1 MTAENEPDI
10 TPVNLAVLFEGVDGT
25 FAIPP
30 YQRLYEWEE
39 SDAEALFDD
48 LLEFSSTDAG
58 YYILGQI
65 IVSRNGNSSD
75 YRWSIVDGQQRL
87 TTIYLLSYA
96 LLSRIRDF
104 AESAIAGNP
113 AFTAKRALESIMYSV
128 DNAAGGPERIRL
140 LVSEI
145 GREYVDIILDD
156 QKLDNVVDLNDTQKN
171 LRQNFE
177 LFQSLAVS
185 KFDSLDSLVLFVN
198 RFLYSVFIIRTR
210 IGSTHQA
217 LEMFEKINSRGRPLN
232 SAALLKNLMFEYVDE
247 SQYSQLS
254 KTWDAAVQDVFL
266 IRPNRAASMQ
276 FLMKS
281 LLGVRTGESISN
293 KDVFS
298 RWRELFKSEDIAV
311 PDFERELSSSAA
323 FLRDL
328 SKGAQSRFNLHLNGT
343 RFFGTVQHLPLMLSI
358 QHLKNAPEIFNAAK
372 RVIDA
377 RIVLSLFALE
387 KPQTLESKIW
397 KWAKALSEL
406 TTTSTRAQLAKACE
420 KALEETE
427 TLFETALTHFQNLK
441 YTSKRDQ
448 KRIRFVLAA
457 CEDHLSRVIAKEND
471 VDGLFSG
478 LLFPPARVRY
488 HLDHIYPKSL
498 ADSPDFEFSQG
509 VEWVNQIGNLV
520 LLHPDDNRNAG
531 AARPLLKSDDYASSK
546 LLLTRVLATDAS
558 LAGINA
564 RLRNAISQARNQGME
579 PVSASWNGTQANQN
593 TVGYWALFSAWLR
606 TQLDA
611 TEN

>member
-1 MTAENEPDI
+1 MPRDDEPDI
-10 TPVNLAVLFEGVDGT
+10 SPVNLAVLFEGVDGT
-25 FAIPP
+25 FEIPP
-30 YQRLYEWEE
+30 YQRLYEWEV

-48 LLEFSSTDAG
+48 LLEFSLTDAD
-58 YYILGQI
+58 YYILGQV
-65 IVSRNGNSSD
+65 IVSRNGNPGG
-75 YRWSIVDGQQRL
+75 YLWSIVDGQQRL
-87 TTIYLLSYA
+87 TTIYLLSFG

-104 AESAIAGNP
+104 AESAVAGNP
-113 AFTAKRALESIMYSV
+113 AFTAKRALESIMYAV

-140 LVSEI
+140 LVSEL
-145 GREYVDIILDD
+145 GREYVDLILDD
-156 QKLDNVVDLNDTQKN
+156 QRLDNVVDLNETQKN
-171 LRQNFE
+171 IRQNFE
-177 LFQSLAVS
+177 LYQSLIAS
-185 KFDSLDSLVLFVN
+185 KFESLDALVKFVD

-210 IGSTHQA
+210 IDSTHQA

-232 SAALLKNLMFEYVDE
+232 SAALLKNLMFEYVEE
-247 SQYSQLS
+247 SRYSQLS

-281 LLGVRTGESISN
+281 LLGVRTGESIAN

-298 RWRELFKSEDIAV
+298 RWREIFRSEEISV
-311 PDFERELSSSAA
+311 PDFERDLSGSAA

-328 SKGAQSRFNLHLNGT
+328 SKGAQSNHNQHLNGT

-358 QHLKNAPEIFNAAK
+358 QHLKNSPEIFSAAK
-372 RVIDA
+372 KVIDA
-377 RIVLSLFALE
+377 RIVLSLFASE

-406 TTTSTRAQLAKACE
+406 KTSSTRVQLAEACE
-420 KALEETE
+420 KALGDIE

-441 YTSKRDQ
+441 YTSNRDQ

-457 CEDHLSRVIAKEND
+457 CEDQLSRQIAREND
-471 VDGLFSG
+471 VDGLLTG

-498 ADSPDFEFSQG
+498 VESPDFEFAQG

-520 LLHPDDNRNAG
+520 LLHPDDNRIAG
-531 AARPLLKSDDYASSK
+531 AARPFLKSDDYASSR
-546 LLLTRVLATDAS
+546 LLLTRVLAADAS
-558 LAGINA
+558 LNGINA
-564 RLRNAISQARNQGME
+564 RLRGAISQARDKGME
-579 PVSASWNGTQANQN
+579 PVSASWSGTQASQN
-593 TVGYWALFSAWLR
+593 RFGYWRLFSDWVR

-611 TEN
+611 TAN